1 MPKNSCSTLLFCP
14 PSVAIHDNGY
24 MTRQII
30 DVDIFLKRG
39 HKGAKIAYFSNFSQD
54 GAITQKCQNPCIGTG
69 FIYRGW

>member
-1 MPKNSCSTLLFCP
+1 
-14 PSVAIHDNGY
+14 

-54 GAITQKCQNPCIGTG
+54 GAMTQKCHNLRIGMG
-69 FIYRGW
+69 LSIGVSSARDIIKRAGY